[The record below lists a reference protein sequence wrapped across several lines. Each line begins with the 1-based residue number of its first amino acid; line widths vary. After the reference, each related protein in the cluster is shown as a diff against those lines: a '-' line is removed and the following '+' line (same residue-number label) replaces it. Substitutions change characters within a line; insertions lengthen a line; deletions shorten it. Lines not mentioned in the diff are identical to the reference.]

1 MRVVLV
7 FAVLIAVMACTR
19 TADDESRSR
28 PPRYAGTAP
37 WTIHGVVPGDSK
49 LSIEQRFGKGEQVG
63 IDSLRTSRWP
73 GKGLTVKFDAQ
84 ERAIDV
90 HGNYLTAGDT
100 ALAYDG
106 LPEADVAAALG
117 KGERKG
123 HRAPQA
129 AGVIGLGSTE
139 TGSTLFYENG
149 GNQVELTFHKGSFR
163 GVRLT
168 PSPDR

>member
-1 MRVVLV
+1 L
-7 FAVLIAVMACTR
+7 LIALTACTR
-19 TADDESRSR
+19 TADDESLSR
-28 PPRYAGTAP
+28 PQRYTGNAP

-49 LSIEQRFGKGEQVG
+49 ASIEQKFGKGEPVG
-63 IDSLRTSRWP
+63 IESLRTSRWP
-73 GKGLTVKFDAQ
+73 GKGLTVQFDL
-84 ERAIDV
+84 RDFAIDV
-90 HGNYLTAGDT
+90 HGNTLSAGDT

-106 LPEADVAAALG
+106 LPEADVVAALG

-129 AGVIGLGSTE
+129 AGVISLGSTE
-139 TGSTLFYENG
+139 TGSTLFYKNG
-149 GNQVELTFHKGSFR
+149 GNQVELTFQKGSFR